1 MSIQLPVSTSPQRAL
16 LTARDFW
23 VLADSGAFEDFVKT
37 ELIEGELFVVNSVHS
52 RHARIHA
59 MLTIEIGIALKA
71 MKSPLIPLAAPSVDL
86 DENSVPEP
94 DFAVAV
100 RAEGKGT
107 PVDQIVLAV
116 EISDSSLRMDLGRK
130 QRLYARGGIPEYWV
144 ADVKKGTLRQHWE
157 PRAGGYAQSREVSF
171 GERIEAVT
179 IPGLAF
185 DTVSI

>member
-1 MSIQLPVSTSPQRAL
+1 MSVQLPVSTSPQRAR

-23 VLADSGAFEDFVKT
+23 VLADSGAFSDFAKS

-71 MKSPLIPLAAPSVDL
+71 MKSSLIPLAAPSVDL
-86 DENSVPEP
+86 SDDSVPEP
-94 DFAVAV
+94 DIAIAR

-107 PVDQIVLAV
+107 PVDQVVLAV
-116 EISDSSLRMDLGRK
+116 EISDSSLKMDLGRK
-130 QRLYARGGIPEYWV
+130 QRLYARAGIPEYWV
-144 ADVKKGTLRQHWE
+144 ANVAKGTLRQHWE
-157 PRAGGYAQSREVSF
+157 PGADGYAQTRDISF

-179 IPGLAF
+179 IPGLVF